1 MGYKWDFLVFTLKNM
16 RLWKTKKWK
25 NVYGLKLNGV
35 KQQWMFTKEHVCVM
49 GRYMVAFGHTISWEI
64 HTSIDDHPS
73 VWETK
78 PCFFLRDTPV
88 NESNIL

>member
-1 MGYKWDFLVFTLKNM
+1 
-16 RLWKTKKWK
+16 
-25 NVYGLKLNGV
+25 
-35 KQQWMFTKEHVCVM
+35 MFTKEHVCVM

>member
-1 MGYKWDFLVFTLKNM
+1 
-16 RLWKTKKWK
+16 
-25 NVYGLKLNGV
+25 
-35 KQQWMFTKEHVCVM
+35 MFTKEHVCVM

-78 PCFFLRDTPV
+78 PCFFCVTHLSIKHIIVRNLQIIVITV
-88 NESNIL
+88 MLSMNTE